1 MPLPPPSALLL
12 APVVVLIAYMVLAV
26 SGFGSALISIPL
38 LALLLPV
45 KLVIPLVLVVDFIA
59 TASTGLRLRKDIAL
73 QELKPIILPMM
84 LGLLAGVTLLVQL
97 PARWILVALGMFI
110 TGYGL
115 YQLLSRSRT
124 RSYSK
129 WWSLPVG
136 LSGGV
141 ISGLFGM
148 GGPMYV
154 IYLSGRI
161 AEPARLRATLSTMFT
176 LNTGVRLVL
185 LLLSGLLLQREV
197 WVAVL
202 YLLPFMALGL
212 FIGHRLHLRLTPAHI
227 ARVISVLLLLTGV
240 SILSKAFMSM

>member
-1 MPLPPPSALLL
+1 MPLSVTAMLV
-12 APVVVLIAYMVLAV
+12 APAVMFVAYIVLAV
-26 SGFGSALISIPL
+26 GGFGSALISIPL

-45 KLVIPLVLVVDFIA
+45 KLVIPVVLVVDFVA
-59 TASTGLRLRKDIAL
+59 TASTGLRFRRDVAIG
-73 QELKPIILPMM
+73 ELKPIIVPMM
-84 LGLLAGVTLLVQL
+84 LGLAAGVTLLVQL
-97 PARWILVALGMFI
+97 PARWILLALGLFI
-110 TGYGL
+110 FGYGA
-115 YQLLSRSRT
+115 YSLLSRTRT
-124 RSYSK
+124 RRHSR

-185 LLLSGLLLQREV
+185 FLITGLLLQQDV
-197 WVAVL
+197 WIAAL
-202 YLLPFMALGL
+202 YLFPFMASGMYV
-212 FIGHRLHLRLTPAHI
+212 GHRLHLRMTAAQI
-227 ARVISVLLLLTGV
+227 GRVISVLLLFTGV
-240 SILSKAFMSM
+240 SILAKAFMSP

>member
-1 MPLPPPSALLL
+1 MPLPLSALLL
-12 APVVVLIAYMVLAV
+12 APMVVLAAYVVLAV
-26 SGFGSALISIPL
+26 GGFGSALISIPL

-45 KLVIPLVLVVDFIA
+45 KLVIPLVLIVDFTA
-59 TASTGLRLRKDIAL
+59 TAATGLRLRRDIAV
-73 QELKPIILPMM
+73 QELKPIVLPMM

-97 PARWILVALGMFI
+97 PARWILLALGLFI
-110 TGYGL
+110 FGYGA
-115 YQLLSRSRT
+115 YSLLTRTQT

-129 WWSLPVG
+129 WWALPVG
-136 LSGGV
+136 LSGGI

-176 LNTGVRLVL
+176 LNTGVRLIL
-185 LLLSGLLLQREV
+185 FLAYGLLLRQDV
-197 WVAVL
+197 WIAAL

-212 FIGHRLHLRLTPAHI
+212 YIGHRLHVRLTSAQI
-227 ARVISVLLLLTGV
+227 GRLISALLLLTGV
-240 SILSKAFMSM
+240 SILMKAAMST

>member
-1 MPLPPPSALLL
+1 MPLPLSALLV
-12 APVVVLIAYMVLAV
+12 APLVVLIAYMVLAV
-26 SGFGSALISIPL
+26 GGFGSALISIPL

-97 PARWILVALGMFI
+97 PARWILLALGVFI

-115 YQLLSRSRT
+115 YQLFSRT
-124 RSYSK
+124 RTRAYSK

-185 LLLSGLLLQREV
+185 FLLSGLLLQREV
-197 WVAVL
+197 WLGVL

-240 SILSKAFMSM
+240 SILGKGFMSM

>member
-1 MPLPPPSALLL
+1 MPLSLTAM
-12 APVVVLIAYMVLAV
+12 LIAPAMMFIAYIVLAV
-26 SGFGSALISIPL
+26 GGFGSALISIPL

-45 KLVIPLVLVVDFIA
+45 KLVIPVVLVVDFIA
-59 TASTGLRLRKDIAL
+59 TASTGLRFRRDVAIG
-73 QELKPIILPMM
+73 ELKPIVVPMM
-84 LGLLAGVTLLVQL
+84 IGLAAGVTLLVQL
-97 PARWILVALGMFI
+97 PARWILLALGLFI
-110 TGYGL
+110 FGYGAYSL
-115 YQLLSRSRT
+115 FT
-124 RSYSK
+124 RARAREYSK

-185 LLLSGLLLQREV
+185 FLITGLLLQHDV
-197 WVAVL
+197 WIAAL
-202 YLLPFMALGL
+202 YLFPFMALGMYV
-212 FIGHRLHLRLTPAHI
+212 GHRLHVRMTAAQI
-227 ARVISVLLLLTGV
+227 GRVISVLLLFTGV
-240 SILSKAFMSM
+240 SILAKAFMST

>member
-1 MPLPPPSALLL
+1 
-12 APVVVLIAYMVLAV
+12 
-26 SGFGSALISIPL
+26 
-38 LALLLPV
+38 
-45 KLVIPLVLVVDFIA
+45 
-59 TASTGLRLRKDIAL
+59 
-73 QELKPIILPMM
+73 
-84 LGLLAGVTLLVQL
+84 
-97 PARWILVALGMFI
+97 
-110 TGYGL
+110 
-115 YQLLSRSRT
+115 
-124 RSYSK
+124 
-129 WWSLPVG
+129 VG

>member
-1 MPLPPPSALLL
+1 MLLPLSALVL
-12 APVVVLIAYMVLAV
+12 APLVMLIAYTVLAV

-45 KLVIPLVLVVDFIA
+45 KLVIPLVLVVDFVA
-59 TASTGLRLRKDIAL
+59 TAATGVRLRKNIAL
-73 QELKPIILPMM
+73 EELKPIIAPMM
-84 LGLLAGVTLLVQL
+84 LGLLAGITLLVQL
-97 PARWILVALGMFI
+97 PARWILLALGAFI
-110 TGYGL
+110 FGYGIYSL
-115 YQLLSRSRT
+115 TTRART
-124 RSYSK
+124 RTHSK

-136 LSGGV
+136 LSGGL

-185 LLLSGLLLQREV
+185 LLISGLLLRQEV
-197 WVAVL
+197 WAAAL

-212 FIGHRLHLRLTPAHI
+212 YIGHRLHVRLTAAQI
-227 ARVISVLLLLTGV
+227 GRVISVLLLLTGA
-240 SILSKAFMSM
+240 SILSKALMSV

>member
-1 MPLPPPSALLL
+1 MLFPLSALLF
-12 APVVVLIAYMVLAV
+12 APLVVLIAYIVLAV

-45 KLVIPLVLVVDFIA
+45 KLVIPVVLIVDFIA
-59 TASTGLRLRKDIAL
+59 TAATGLRLRNDIAVE
-73 QELKPIILPMM
+73 ELKPIIAPMM
-84 LGLLAGVTLLVQL
+84 LGLLAGVTLLVKL
-97 PARWILVALGMFI
+97 PARWILLALGGFI
-110 TGYGL
+110 FTYGL
-115 YQLLSRSRT
+115 YSLLTRAQT

-161 AEPARLRATLSTMFT
+161 AQPIRLRATLSTMFT

-185 LLLSGLLLQREV
+185 FLVSGLLLQREV
-197 WVAVL
+197 WIAGL

-212 FIGHRLHLRLTPAHI
+212 YIGHHLHVRLTAAQI
-227 ARVISVLLLLTGV
+227 GRVISVLLLLTGI
-240 SILSKAFMSM
+240 SILGKAFMST

>member
-1 MPLPPPSALLL
+1 M
-12 APVVVLIAYMVLAV
+12 LIAPAVMFIAYIVLAV
-26 SGFGSALISIPL
+26 GGFGSALISIPL

-45 KLVIPLVLVVDFIA
+45 KLVIPVVLVVDFVA
-59 TASTGLRLRKDIAL
+59 TASTGLRFRRDVAIG
-73 QELKPIILPMM
+73 ELKPIIVPMM
-84 LGLLAGVTLLVQL
+84 IGLAAGVTLLVQL
-97 PARWILVALGMFI
+97 PARWILLALGLFI
-110 TGYGL
+110 FGYGTYSL
-115 YQLLSRSRT
+115 FTRART
-124 RSYSK
+124 REYSR

-185 LLLSGLLLQREV
+185 FLLTGLLLQHDV
-197 WVAVL
+197 WIAAL
-202 YLLPFMALGL
+202 YLFPFMALGMYV
-212 FIGHRLHLRLTPAHI
+212 GHRLHVRMTAAQI
-227 ARVISVLLLLTGV
+227 GRVISMLLLFTGV
-240 SILSKAFMSM
+240 SILAKAFMSL

>member
-1 MPLPPPSALLL
+1 MPLPFSALLL
-12 APVVVLIAYMVLAV
+12 APLVVLAAYVVLAV
-26 SGFGSALISIPL
+26 GGFGSALISIPL
-38 LALLLPV
+38 LALFLPV
-45 KLVIPLVLVVDFIA
+45 KLVIPLVLIVDFTA
-59 TASTGLRLRKDIAL
+59 TAATGLRLRRDIAV
-73 QELKPIILPMM
+73 QELKPIVLPMM

-97 PARWILVALGMFI
+97 PARWILLALGLFI
-110 TGYGL
+110 FGYGA
-115 YQLLSRSRT
+115 YSLLTRAQT

-136 LSGGV
+136 LGGGI

-176 LNTGVRLVL
+176 LNTGVRLILFFV
-185 LLLSGLLLQREV
+185 SGLLLRQDV
-197 WVAVL
+197 WIAAL

-212 FIGHRLHLRLTPAHI
+212 YIGHRLHVRLTAAQI
-227 ARVISVLLLLTGV
+227 GRFISVLLLLTGV
-240 SILSKAFMSM
+240 SILLKAGMSA

>member
-1 MPLPPPSALLL
+1 MPLSLTAMLV
-12 APVVVLIAYMVLAV
+12 APAVMFIAYIVLAV
-26 SGFGSALISIPL
+26 GGFGSALISIPL

-45 KLVIPLVLVVDFIA
+45 KLVIPVVLVVDFVA
-59 TASTGLRLRKDIAL
+59 TASTGLRFRRDVAIG
-73 QELKPIILPMM
+73 ELKPIIVPMM
-84 LGLLAGVTLLVQL
+84 IGLAAGVTLLVQL
-97 PARWILVALGMFI
+97 PARWILLALGLFI
-110 TGYGL
+110 FGYGAYSL
-115 YQLLSRSRT
+115 VTRSRA
-124 RSYSK
+124 RKYSK

-185 LLLSGLLLQREV
+185 FLITGLLLQHDV
-197 WVAVL
+197 WLAAL
-202 YLLPFMALGL
+202 YLFPFMALGMYV
-212 FIGHRLHLRLTPAHI
+212 GHRLHLRMTGAQI
-227 ARVISVLLLLTGV
+227 GRVISVLLLFTGV
-240 SILSKAFMSM
+240 SILAKAFMSA